1 MSNHPDP
8 ASPASAEPGRGAAGN
23 DHWAVQTA
31 QPTNVNAPDERIP
44 SGVNVEENIHNLEA
58 AVESEAD
65 TDLKTTD
72 GYVITESGQI
82 NNFAVEPPMYYEDNN
97 GERVDLPS

>member
-1 MSNHPDP
+1 MTNNPDLS
-8 ASPASAEPGRGAAGN
+8 SPESAQPGRGAAGN

-31 QPTNVNAPDERIP
+31 QPTDVNAPDERIP
-44 SGVNVEENIHNLEA
+44 SGVDVEGNVHDLEA
-58 AVESEAD
+58 AVEAESD

-82 NNFAVEPPMYYEDNN
+82 NNFAIEPPMYYEDNN
-97 GERVDLPS
+97 GNRVDLPS